1 MAVFFTQ
8 PSFRPAHFC
17 SLAYLHYCMTAFDYP
32 VDYQALF
39 RVLPGAYLLLTPDG
53 TILDNSDQHVAV
65 SLLPRAQAV
74 GRYIFDAFPG
84 DPQSQNDLLASHEAV
99 RRTLRADVMPLLR
112 YDIARPAALGG
123 GTEERYWQITH
134 HPQLDARGALQYI
147 LQTSEDVT
155 DATLAARHAAQVQQD
170 LDEATKRNR
179 FILESLPLM
188 VWTSR
193 PDGWTDSF
201 NTRWTDFTGRPL
213 AQTLGWGWAEDLH
226 PDDVER
232 TRSRWQAARDQC
244 SPYQAEYRM
253 RRHDGSYRWH
263 LATGVPR
270 LDSDGRIQMWV
281 GCNTDIHEQKL
292 MVEELLEANE
302 EQALLSDQ
310 AYQQGELARQQRQQ
324 LHTLLMEAPAYVSIM
339 RGAEH
344 RYEFA
349 NNRFRELVGNQET
362 VGKTVAEVFPE
373 IVGQSVMELLDGV
386 FRSGEPVIGH
396 ELLVQIAAPD
406 GSGALRDTY
415 FNFSYQ
421 RFEENGVPAGITAYS
436 YDVTE
441 LVQTRQALQQLRG
454 EAPGR

>member
-1 MAVFFTQ
+1 MAD
-8 PSFRPAHFC
+8 SSA
-17 SLAYLHYCMTAFDYP
+17 SI
-32 VDYQALF
+32 DYQALF
-39 RVLPGAYLLLTPDG
+39 HALPGAFLLLAPDS

-65 SLLPRAQAV
+65 SMLPRAQAV

-84 DPQSQNDLLASHEAV
+84 DPQSQADLLASHEAV
-99 RRTLRADVMPLLR
+99 RRTLRADMMPLLR

-155 DATLAARHAAQVQQD
+155 EPTLAARHAAQMQQD
-170 LDEATKRNR
+170 LEEATTRNL

-193 PDGWTDSF
+193 HDGLVDSF
-201 NTRWTDFTGRPL
+201 NARWTDFTGRPL
-213 AQTLGWGWAEDLH
+213 AQTLGWGWVEDLH

-232 TRSRWQAARDQC
+232 TRIRWQAARDQC

-302 EQALLSDQ
+302 QQARLSDQ
-310 AYQQGELARQQRQQ
+310 AYEQYQRAQQQRQI
-324 LHTLLMEAPAYVSIM
+324 LLDLFADAPALISVV
-339 RGAEH
+339 RGPTH
-344 RYEFA
+344 RYEFTNA
-349 NNRFRELVGNQET
+349 RFRTLTGQQDV

-373 IVGQSVMELLDGV
+373 IVGQGIVAMLDGV
-386 FRSGEPVIGH
+386 FRTGEPLMGQ
-396 ELLVQIAAPD
+396 ELLVQLAGPD
-406 GSGALRDTY
+406 GQLHDGY

-421 RFEENGVPAGITAYS
+421 RFEENGQPAGITTYA

-441 LVQTRQALQQLRG
+441 LVRTRQALEQLRDHAG
-454 EAPGR
+454 SAPDIDPAS